1 MKRSRF
7 PARKCLKHR
16 TGRPAD
22 LGRALGEFRR
32 TCRLIRVA
40 GRLVGRSVGRV
51 CRKDGKD
58 ITVRLRIL
66 LEMSGR
72 GRD

>member
-22 LGRALGEFRR
+22 VGRELGEFRR
-32 TCRLIRVA
+32 TCRLIRA
-40 GRLVGRSVGRV
+40 A
-51 CRKDGKD
+51 
-58 ITVRLRIL
+58 
-66 LEMSGR
+66 LEMSGMSQ
-72 GRD
+72 GRKRRHSQTQKPLGNERA